1 MRALADRAHSMHSPI
16 GPRDGHWGS
25 TDRGSTMNT
34 PAAMTVIEL
43 TDEEVRLVRNALR
56 SFLSA
61 FGHDEADIVHAV
73 QHLLDKLAASQAQ
86 VTRESQ

>member
-1 MRALADRAHSMHSPI
+1 MD
-16 GPRDGHWGS
+16 
-25 TDRGSTMNT
+25 T

-86 VTRESQ
+86 GTRASQ

>member
-1 MRALADRAHSMHSPI
+1 MRALADGAYSMHSPI
-16 GPRDGHWGS
+16 GPRDGYWGS
-25 TDRGSTMNT
+25 TDRGSTMDT

-86 VTRESQ
+86 GTRASQ